1 MSTPGTANVA
11 GEETPDELARL
22 GATAIALGRLALGIG
37 VATLTRP
44 ALRALGFP
52 EPDGATVALARLA
65 GGRDIALGLHGLA
78 VRDDPVELRRS
89 VLLGA
94 AVDAGDTAAFAT
106 ALVRRDGID
115 RTAAM
120 NVPIAG
126 AAVLAGAWV
135 ASRIRR

>member
-1 MSTPGTANVA
+1 MSAIGTDIPA
-11 GEETPDELARL
+11 GPDRLARL
-22 GATAIALGRLALGIG
+22 GATAIAAGRIAIGIG
-37 VATLTRP
+37 AAGLTRP

-65 GGRDIALGLHGLA
+65 GGRDIALGLHGLS
-78 VRDDPVELRRS
+78 VRNDPAELRRS

-94 AVDAGDTAAFAT
+94 AVDAGDAAAFTAA
-106 ALVRRDGID
+106 LIRGDGID

-126 AAVLAGAWV
+126 AAVLAGTWV
-135 ASRIRR
+135 AARLRR

>member
-1 MSTPGTANVA
+1 MSAESTT
-11 GEETPDELARL
+11 EPDDLARL
-22 GATAIALGRLALGIG
+22 GATAIALGRIAIGIG
-37 VATLTRP
+37 AAGLTRP
-44 ALRALGFP
+44 ALRALGFS

-65 GGRDIALGLHGLA
+65 GGRDIALGLHALA
-78 VRDDPVELRRS
+78 VRDDPAELRRS

-94 AVDAGDTAAFAT
+94 AVDAGDATAFTA

-126 AAVLAGAWV
+126 VAVLAGAWV
-135 ASRIRR
+135 ASRLRR

>member
-1 MSTPGTANVA
+1 MAAPGTDR
-11 GEETPDELARL
+11 PDELARL
-22 GATAIALGRLALGIG
+22 GATAIALGRIAIGIG
-37 VATLTRP
+37 AAGLTRP
-44 ALRALGFP
+44 ALRALGFS

-65 GGRDIALGLHGLA
+65 GGRDIALGLHGLS
-78 VRDDPVELRRS
+78 VRDDPAELRKS

-94 AVDAGDTAAFAT
+94 AVDAGDAAAFAT
-106 ALVRRDGID
+106 ALIRGDGID

-135 ASRIRR
+135 AARLRRSA